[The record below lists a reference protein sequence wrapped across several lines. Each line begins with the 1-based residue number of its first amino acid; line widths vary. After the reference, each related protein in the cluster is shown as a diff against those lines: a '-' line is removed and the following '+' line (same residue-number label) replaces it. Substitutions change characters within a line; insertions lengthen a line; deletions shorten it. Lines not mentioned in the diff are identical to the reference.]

1 MIEKLFQR
9 AKPRIGND
17 TQSENRRGIHN
28 PAYHGKGQ
36 KLLRDFLTVPKLCP

>member
-28 PAYHGKGQ
+28 PVY
-36 KLLRDFLTVPKLCP
+36 RPKDQTMSFFDCA